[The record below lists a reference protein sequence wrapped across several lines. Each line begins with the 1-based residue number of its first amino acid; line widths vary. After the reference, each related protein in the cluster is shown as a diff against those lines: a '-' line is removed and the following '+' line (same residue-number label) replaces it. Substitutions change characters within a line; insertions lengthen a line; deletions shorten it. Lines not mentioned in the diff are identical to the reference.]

1 MAHSASQ
8 RLERIRS
15 AIDQY
20 QSRLIAFAV
29 RITRDLESARDVVQ
43 DTFVRLC
50 QQDLDAIGDHLPAW
64 LYRVCRNR
72 ALDIRRKEGRLEPI
86 DEAPEHAAGS
96 SGSDPHR
103 LLETADH
110 SSRVLAAVAQLPPAQ
125 QEVLRLRFQEEL
137 SYKEIGAVTGR
148 SVNNVGVL
156 IHTAIRQVRQHLR
169 AEGGRSDG

>member
-1 MAHSASQ
+1 MAHSVSQ

-20 QSRLIAFAV
+20 QGRLIAFAL

-43 DTFVRLC
+43 DTFLRLC

-72 ALDIRRKEGRLEPI
+72 ALDIRKKEGHLEPL
-86 DEAPEHAAGS
+86 DETPEHAAGGT
-96 SGSDPHR
+96 GSDPHR
-103 LLETADH
+103 LLENADH
-110 SSRVLAAVAQLPPAQ
+110 ATRVLAAVAQLPPAQ
-125 QEVLRLRFQEEL
+125 QEVLRLRFREEL

-148 SVNNVGVL
+148 SVNNVGFL